1 MNKRMIELYQEA
13 SEFAY
18 KICREEGRE
27 GGTSDHI
34 WNTLS
39 TGRFAELIVWE
50 CIKLA
55 VPEDSYRDEWFKA
68 KCDVMD
74 RIKQH
79 FGVND
84 EKPN

>member
-1 MNKRMIELYQEA
+1 MNERIRELAFKAANGILSFDAEGDWHLSESEA
-13 SEFAY
+13 E
-18 KICREEGRE
+18 K
-27 GGTSDHI
+27 
-34 WNTLS
+34 
-39 TGRFAELIVWE
+39 FAELIVRE

-79 FGVND
+79 FGV
-84 EKPN
+84 E